1 MLVCMSVLTIKF
13 YLPASIFQQQ
23 MSKTQLLGIKH
34 NHSFKYRGNLIIYF
48 MIDD

>member
-1 MLVCMSVLTIKF
+1 MPVLIIKF
-13 YLPASIFQQQ
+13 YLAASLFQQQ
-23 MSKTQLLGIKH
+23 MSKKQLLGIKR